1 MNRIRYFVALCVAK
15 LAIIALKVFGYKGT
29 DFPGIVAFRIC
40 PGFLR
45 YAKKPKTIIGVT
57 GTNGKTTATNLIS
70 DMLATL
76 GTEVITNRDGSN
88 THTGIATSLI
98 KYTGIFGKC
107 KYELAVFE
115 MDERSMRFIGSQ
127 MDIDKLVVCN
137 LSRDSIMR
145 TGHPEFVRNVL
156 STFIPKTTELI
167 CNADDYNAYSVS
179 PKNKRIY
186 FGIKKMEGDRIDSN
200 NIINDVQICPVC
212 GEKIKF
218 EYYRYSNIGKIY
230 CDACGYKSP
239 EYDYYLDEVD
249 FDNNEMLFVAK
260 GESQKVV
267 ILNDSVFN
275 IYNQLS
281 AMTLLHEMGYSLLE
295 IAECLKTM
303 GLAKTR
309 YNSQDAGDMKVITM
323 LSKCLNGY
331 ATSRVMEYIAKQK
344 KQKQILFMVNS
355 IDAEIHWSE
364 DICWIYDTDFE
375 FIADDYLHSIIVYG
389 TRALDYKVRLL
400 LAGVPEE
407 KIKVVEKAE
416 DAIELFEYIDDSLI
430 YVLYDLDVIDKG
442 LKIADSI
449 RDRFAAGKVQ

>member
-1 MNRIRYFVALCVAK
+1 
-15 LAIIALKVFGYKGT
+15 
-29 DFPGIVAFRIC
+29 
-40 PGFLR
+40 
-45 YAKKPKTIIGVT
+45 
-57 GTNGKTTATNLIS
+57 
-70 DMLATL
+70 
-76 GTEVITNRDGSN
+76 
-88 THTGIATSLI
+88 
-98 KYTGIFGKC
+98 
-107 KYELAVFE
+107 
-115 MDERSMRFIGSQ
+115 
-127 MDIDKLVVCN
+127 
-137 LSRDSIMR
+137 
-145 TGHPEFVRNVL
+145 
-156 STFIPKTTELI
+156 
-167 CNADDYNAYSVS
+167 
-179 PKNKRIY
+179 
-186 FGIKKMEGDRIDSN
+186 
-200 NIINDVQICPVC
+200 
-212 GEKIKF
+212 
-218 EYYRYSNIGKIY
+218 
-230 CDACGYKSP
+230 
-239 EYDYYLDEVD
+239 
-249 FDNNEMLFVAK
+249 MLFVAK
-260 GESQKVV
+260 GESQRVV

-281 AMTLLHEMGYSLLE
+281 AMTLLHEMGYSLAE

-416 DAIELFEYIDDSLI
+416 DAIELFEYIEDSLI

-442 LKIADSI
+442 LKIADAI
-449 RDRFAAGKVQ
+449 RERFSAGKVQ